1 MNNLYQYHRVS
12 AEIDLDAIAH
22 NIKEIRGKINKD
34 TRLLAVVKADGYGH
48 GAVEVSKVCLFS
60 GADQLGVATCDEGV
74 QLRNASIQ
82 VPVLI
87 LSKTVEAQLEAV
99 INYGLTQT
107 VYTLEMAQELSE
119 TAKRLSKTAYVHIK
133 IDTGMSRIGF
143 LPNEESLKAIE
154 KIFSLDNIEI
164 TGIFTHF
171 STADEAD
178 KDFTRQQYKRFRYV
192 TDALEKNGHTGLIRH
207 CANSAAIIDMPEY
220 QLDMVR
226 SGIITYGMLPSSE
239 VSKDIDLRAAMAIKS
254 QIIHIKTL
262 DENIGIGYNRTFFTN
277 RKTVVATVP
286 VGYADG
292 YSRLLSNKARVIING
307 QYAPV
312 IGNVCM
318 DQLMV
323 DITDID
329 AKVGD
334 IVTLMGSDGAARVSA
349 EELAEIE
356 GTINYEIVCDVG
368 KRVPRVYIRNNEVIN
383 TVKSIGL

>member
-1 MNNLYQYHRVS
+1 MYQYHRVS
-12 AEIDLDAIAH
+12 AEINLDAIAH
-22 NIKEIRGKINKD
+22 NIKQIKARIDKGTK
-34 TRLLAVVKADGYGH
+34 LLAVVKADAYGH
-48 GAVEVSKVCLFS
+48 GAVEVSKVCLYN

-87 LSKTVEAQLEAV
+87 LSKTVEAQLETV

-107 VYTLEMAQELSE
+107 VYTYEMAQQLSS
-119 TAKRLSKTAYVHIK
+119 TAKRLSKTAYAHIK

-143 LPNEESLKAIE
+143 LPNEESLETIE
-154 KIFSLDNIEI
+154 KIFCLDNLEI
-164 TGIFTHF
+164 TGVFTHF

-178 KDFTRQQYKRFRYV
+178 KSFTAEQYRRFRYV
-192 TDALEKNGHTGLIRH
+192 TDAIEKSGHTGLIRH
-207 CANSAAIIDMPEY
+207 CANSAAIIDMPQY

-226 SGIITYGMLPSSE
+226 SGIITYGMFPSTE
-239 VSKDIDLRAAMAIKS
+239 VSNDIDLKPAMTIKS

-262 DENIGIGYNRTFFTN
+262 DEGIGVGYNRTFFTN

-292 YSRLLSNKARVIING
+292 YSRKLSNRARVIING
-307 QYAPV
+307 QYANV

-334 IVTLMGSDGAARVSA
+334 IVILMGMGMGMGSDVQVSV

-356 GTINYEIVCDVG
+356 GTINYEVVCDVG

-383 TVKSIGL
+383 TIKGV